1 MSDTAIR
8 LNWNPQLAP
17 DDVTIENVKEVEL
30 EGEVHLRWRC
40 GEARLEMGQRV
51 FLVRTGRG
59 PRGVYLEQLIF
70 DSVPSREHPPFEIVD
85 VEALHSEHGEIAGRD
100 DGEFVRQESLLVQ
113 RFIAATKS
121 TGGSL
126 RAIRFH
132 PADWP
137 GSLRCDL
144 YDPARRMIIEAKS
157 DCDRHTIRLAIGQLA
172 DYARLHGE
180 PCEKVLLLPRKPH
193 RDLIKLLES
202 QDVAVIWEHGST
214 FHWHP

>member
-8 LNWNPQLAP
+8 LNWNPQRAP
-17 DDVTIENVKEVEL
+17 HDVTFEHVREVEL
-30 EGEVHLRWRC
+30 EGAVDLPWRC
-40 GEARLEMGQRV
+40 GQARMDIGQRV
-51 FLVRTGRG
+51 FL
-59 PRGVYLEQLIF
+59 LEQLIF
-70 DSVPSREHPPFEIVD
+70 NVGPSRDHPALEVID
-85 VEALHSEHGEIAGRD
+85 AEALHTEVAEVAGRD
-100 DGEFVRQESLLVQ
+100 GGELIREESLLVQ
-113 RFIAATKS
+113 RFISATRS

-126 RAIRFH
+126 RAIRFRV
-132 PADWP
+132 PDWP

-157 DCDRHTIRLAIGQLA
+157 DCDRHTIRLAIGQLD

-193 RDLIKLLES
+193 RDLITLLES
-202 QDVAVIWEHGST
+202 QGIGVVWEQGST